1 MTKER
6 LQQVFRPA
14 RGKLLLLMGGLAA
27 SAVLVIAACGGTST
41 SANSQ
46 PAGNLTT
53 PEPTAP
59 VDTSPVSVPPGSQI
73 VTTEGGPSAPVVVA
87 ELRSPS
93 VQFTANQQVGIWVTE
108 RGEVTAAP
116 DLVTLSVGVEAR
128 ATTVQAARVQAAE
141 AMDLMLQALEAR
153 GIQDTDVQTQ
163 FFNISPEYVW
173 NDRDRRQELVGY
185 IVSNQTSVKIRDIDA
200 AGLVIDEVA
209 EAGGDLVRINSVRF
223 GIEDTQTLR
232 SQARENA
239 VADLM
244 AKAQQ
249 FADLTN
255 VTLGKLV
262 FLSETGG
269 SVPRVQNF
277 DDRAFAEAAA
287 APVAPT
293 SISGGELTVSI
304 TVQGVFS
311 IE

>member
-1 MTKER
+1 MTSE
-6 LQQVFRPA
+6 
-14 RGKLLLLMGGLAA
+14 GGLT
-27 SAVLVIAACGGTST
+27 V
-41 SANSQ
+41 
-46 PAGNLTT
+46 
-53 PEPTAP
+53 
-59 VDTSPVSVPPGSQI
+59 
-73 VTTEGGPSAPVVVA
+73 PVVVG

-93 VQFTANQQVGIWVTE
+93 VQYTANQQVGIWVTG

-141 AMDLMLQALEAR
+141 VMDLMLQALEGR
-153 GIQDTDVQTQ
+153 GIQGPDIQTQ

-185 IVSNQTSVKIRDIDA
+185 IVFNQTSVKIRDIDA

-223 GIEDTQTLR
+223 GIEDTQALH

-277 DDRAFAEAAA
+277 DERAFAKAAA
-287 APVAPT
+287 APIAPT